1 MQILQAARLQD
12 NRQRSKTQPHP
23 MRPLSTFRRFAKT
36 ARFHAAAAVTLAGLL
51 LVLAFSAVN
60 AQGEAQPALTRH
72 VRTATQSGEAKLV
85 GELPE
90 DKVLKLDIVLSLR
103 DPAGLDRFL
112 KDLYRPG
119 SSAYHHYLTVEQF
132 TERFGPSQQDY
143 DAVVR
148 FAKENGF
155 KVTGGTRD
163 GMNVQVEAPIFA
175 IESAFHVNMLT
186 YSHPTE
192 HRTFYAPDR
201 EPTADLPF
209 RLWQIDG
216 LDNFS
221 LPRTAMEKASDFAKA
236 HGISPDKVVSHAKTG
251 SGPSQSFLGSD
262 MRAAYYGSGPL
273 NGAGQN
279 LGLIEW
285 AGIDANDLN
294 EYYSSTGQTRHVTV
308 ELFSPD
314 GTSLSCVETNNPKTA
329 CDDGEQIID
338 LTQALGMAPELKSLT
353 MFISGNSTTLLAA
366 ASSHNPLPTTIG
378 CSLLWSPADTSSS
391 DPYLKKMAAQ
401 GQSFFAAT
409 GDTGDWIIA
418 KNHFSYPGSDDWAIA
433 VGGTDLVTAK
443 AGGTWQSEFAWV
455 DSSGGINPNGIGIP
469 DWQHLPG
476 VINDFNGG
484 SVTLRNGPDVSAN
497 GNFTFYVCADQVP
510 CTANEV
516 GGTSFAAPMWAGYT
530 ALVNQQAK
538 ENGVGRAG
546 FINPTIYALNTANY
560 ENYRSDF
567 HDITSGANKHFKAVE
582 GFDLVTGWGSPN
594 SGLIDALAPPS
605 EPSDLWNSIFEYT
618 GTPCGSS
625 GCPGWKELDHSHSA
639 MQIATQNGHL
649 YRLESNGHI
658 WVQGAKSTGNI
669 LDGWTELDENPLAAS
684 IFADGDDLYQLHY
697 DGSIWKSTGVPCTG
711 TSCPGWIELD
721 NNSGAVQITAS
732 RGTLFE
738 LHANGNIFRYTGK
751 PCTSSGCSGWVQ
763 MDNNARAIAIASSVN
778 LAYELHD
785 DGSIWKSTGAACNSK
800 DCPGWTM
807 LDDNPYAVAIAVS
820 DGNLYELHNTGA
832 IYKSTG
838 VACTGTSCPGWTKLD
853 DNPLAVGIVADGSN
867 VYELHSTGAV
877 FKSTGVACTG
887 NSCPG
892 WVQLDGNAATTQI
905 AAGAGQLYQLHGLR

>member
-1 MQILQAARLQD
+1 MRIPQAASLQD
-12 NRQRSKTQPHP
+12 NRHHSKTPPHP
-23 MRPLSTFRRFAKT
+23 TQPLSNVKIFAK
-36 ARFHAAAAVTLAGLL
+36 ASRFHAAAAVTLAGLL
-51 LVLAFSAVN
+51 LVLPFSAVN
-60 AQGEAQPALTRH
+60 ALGEAQPALTRH
-72 VRTATQSGEAKLV
+72 VRAATQSGEAKLV
-85 GELPE
+85 GDLPE
-90 DKVLKLDIVLSLR
+90 NTVLKLDIVLRLR

-148 FAKENGF
+148 FANENGF

-163 GMNVQVEAPIFA
+163 GMNVAVEAPVFA

-186 YSHPTE
+186 YRHPTE
-192 HRTFYAPDR
+192 DRTFYAPDR

-216 LDNFS
+216 LDDFS
-221 LPRTAMEKASDFAKA
+221 LPHSGPAKASDFAEA
-236 HGISPDKVVSHAKTG
+236 HGISPDKVVDHAKTG
-251 SGPSQSFLGSD
+251 SGPSKSFLGSD

-273 NGAGQN
+273 TGTGQN

-285 AGIDANDLN
+285 GGIDVSDLN
-294 EYYSSTGQTRHVTV
+294 KYYSNTGQTRQVTIV
-308 ELFSPD
+308 LFSPD
-314 GTSLSCVETNNPKTA
+314 GTSLSCVETNNKKTA
-329 CDDGEQIID
+329 CNDGEQIID
-338 LTQALGMAPELKSLT
+338 LTQAMGMAPQLKSLT
-353 MFISGNSTTLLAA
+353 MFISGNSSTLLAA
-366 ASSHNPLPTTIG
+366 ASSHSPLPTTIG
-378 CSLLWSPADTSSS
+378 CSLGWGPADPSSA
-391 DPYLKKMAAQ
+391 DVYFKKMAAQ
-401 GQSFFAAT
+401 GQSFFAAS
-409 GDTGDWIIA
+409 GDSGKTLG
-418 KNHFSYPGSDDWAIA
+418 YPAEDAWVIS
-433 VGGTDLVTAK
+433 VGGTDLVTAS
-443 AGGTWQSEFAWV
+443 AGGSWKSETPWV
-455 DSSGGINPNGIGIP
+455 DSSGGISPDHISIP
-469 DWQHLPG
+469 DWQHLPD
-476 VINDFNGG
+476 VINDENGG

-497 GNFTFYVCADQVP
+497 ANFSFYVCAQQQP

-516 GGTSFAAPMWAGYT
+516 GGTSFAAPMWAGYM

-560 ENYRSDF
+560 DNYRSDF
-567 HDITSGANKHFKAVE
+567 HDIATGGNHINKAVE
-582 GFDLVTGWGSPN
+582 GYDLVTGWGSPN
-594 SGLIDALAPPS
+594 SGLIDALAPPAES
-605 EPSDLWNSIFEYT
+605 SDLWNSIFEYT
-618 GTPCGSS
+618 GPTCGAN
-625 GCPGWKELDHSHSA
+625 GCPGWKELDHNHSA
-639 MQIATQNGHL
+639 IQIATQNSHL

-658 WVQGAKSTGNI
+658 WVQGAKSTGNV
-669 LDGWTELDENPLAAS
+669 LDGWTELDENPDAAA
-684 IFADGDDLYQLHY
+684 IFADGNDLYQLHY
-697 DGSIWKSTGVPCTG
+697 DGSIWKSTGVPCTN
-711 TSCPGWIELD
+711 TSCPGWTELD
-721 NNSGAVQITAS
+721 NNPQAVQIAAS

-738 LHANGNIFRYTGK
+738 LHANGNIFRYTGT
-751 PCTSSGCSGWVQ
+751 PCSSSGCPGWVQ
-763 MDNNARAIAIASSVN
+763 LDNNARAIAIAASES

-785 DGSIWKSTGAACNSK
+785 DGSIWKSTGVACNSK
-800 DCPGWTM
+800 GCPGWTK

-838 VACTGTSCPGWTKLD
+838 VACTGNSCPGWTKLD

-867 VYELHSTGAV
+867 LYELHSTGAV

-887 NSCPG
+887 DSCPG